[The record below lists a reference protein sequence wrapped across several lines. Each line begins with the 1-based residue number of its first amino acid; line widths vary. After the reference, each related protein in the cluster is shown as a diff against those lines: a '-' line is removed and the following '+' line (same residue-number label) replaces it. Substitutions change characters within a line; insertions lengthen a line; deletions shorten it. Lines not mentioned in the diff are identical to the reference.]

1 MDTGDLWTCPRC
13 GARFVTRNMSH
24 GCGEYSVDG
33 YFEGKPARFRRL
45 YDALVAL
52 VGELGPSEKVPTKTR
67 IAFMVRVR
75 FAAVNRVRKDG
86 LVCHIW
92 LKRRIESPRFT
103 KVELLGPSDWIHH
116 FVLRSEAE
124 LDDELR
130 GCIREAYDVG
140 RQAHLAR
147 WTLTG
152 TPGPR
157 STPPSP

>member
-1 MDTGDLWTCPRC
+1 MGTGDLWTCLRC

-33 YFEGKPARFRRL
+33 YFEGKPARLRRL

-52 VGELGPSEKVPTKTR
+52 VGEFGPFEQVPTKKR
-67 IAFMVRVR
+67 VAFMVRVR
-75 FAAVNRVRKDG
+75 FAAVNRVRRDG
-86 LVCHIW
+86 LVCHLW
-92 LKRRIESPRFT
+92 LKRRIESPRFM
-103 KVELLGPSDWIHH
+103 KVELLERSDWIHH

-130 GCIREAYDVG
+130 GWMREANDVG

-147 WTLTG
+147 
-152 TPGPR
+152 
-157 STPPSP
+157 